1 MTRPNEIHP
10 DLHEELHERIAQFS
24 TFGATEAGGIH
35 RPEATPANGEARDAL
50 VAWLRGSGFEVRID
64 AIGNIFGLVELAGPE
79 APWLLTGSH
88 IDSQPNGGR
97 LDGTY
102 GVIASVI
109 AARSLRQRFAGQRG
123 ATPLMNLAVVA
134 WTNEEGARFQPSVLG
149 SSAYV
154 GAIDT
159 DWALAR
165 ADRDGISVKDALDA
179 IGYRG
184 TDRPAPYPAAYIE
197 LHIECGPLLER
208 AKRRLAAFD
217 RWWGCR
223 KLEIRFE
230 GVPAHTGPTPM
241 AERKDALLAA
251 AGVITGL
258 RRLVDTA
265 PSGELHTSVGRI
277 EALPNS
283 PNVVPSAVTIFAEL
297 RSADPAV
304 LETAFART
312 ESLIEAEAGK
322 AGVGWSYARDE
333 LRRPGRFAPG
343 LQHLA
348 NEIAASLGEPA
359 MRLDTIAAHDA
370 VPMARICPSIVV
382 ATPSVGGICHSPLE
396 YTEPAD
402 LALGLDLLLGMLE
415 RLLVEGPD
423 LARAGETAA

>member
-1 MTRPNEIHP
+1 MAEPDDIHR
-10 DLHEELHERIAQFS
+10 ELHERLALFS

-50 VAWLRGSGFEVRID
+50 VAWLREAGFEVRVD
-64 AIGNIFGLVELAGPE
+64 AIGNIFGLAVTAGPD

-102 GVIASVI
+102 GVVASVI
-109 AARSLRQRFAGQRG
+109 AARALGQRL
-123 ATPLMNLAVVA
+123 ANPVMNLAVVA

-149 SSAYV
+149 SQAYA

-165 ADRDGISVKDALDA
+165 QDRDGITVKAALEA
-179 IGYRG
+179 IGHLG
-184 TDRPAPYPAAYIE
+184 TDEPAPRPAAYVE

-208 AKRRLAAFD
+208 AGRRLAAFD

-230 GVPAHTGPTPM
+230 GEPAHTGPTPM
-241 AERKDALLAA
+241 AERRDALLAA

-258 RRLVDTA
+258 RQLVETA
-265 PSGELHTSVGRI
+265 PAGELHTSVGRI

-283 PNVVPSAVTIFAEL
+283 PNVVPSSVTIFAEL

-304 LETAFART
+304 LENAFSRAEALIRT
-312 ESLIEAEAGK
+312 EADK
-322 AGVGWSYARDE
+322 AGVGWSFARDE

-343 LQHLA
+343 LQRLA
-348 NEIAASLGEPA
+348 NEVAEGLGEPA

-370 VPMARICPSIVV
+370 VPVARLCPSIVV
-382 ATPSVGGICHSPLE
+382 ATPSIGGICHSPLE
-396 YTEPAD
+396 DTKPED
-402 LALGLDLLLGMLE
+402 LALGLDLLTGMLE
-415 RLLVEGPD
+415 RLLVEGP
-423 LARAGETAA
+423 ATAQAGETAA